1 MPLNQ
6 ECDPMPVIFR
16 RVIELAMMLLAIGAC
31 AHQARSSSGDDATLT
46 GTVAYRERVAL
57 PGDAIAEISLVDA
70 TAQDA
75 AVPVVAKVAVQSEGK
90 QVPLPFSLHYDA
102 SRIDKTHLYAARATI
117 KSGGQLLFTTDQVRG
132 VITQGNPAHVDLML
146 TRVDPEAASASGDLA
161 GSSWV
166 LEDLNGAGVV
176 EGTHV
181 TLDFAEKGR
190 ATGNGSCNRYFSTV
204 DVSGSSIRF
213 GAVGA
218 TRMACATPVSL
229 QEVRYFE
236 ALEAAHRFTVEG
248 SALSIF
254 GGGSRPLRFTRA
266 SP

>member
-1 MPLNQ
+1 MSDLL
-6 ECDPMPVIFR
+6 DR
-16 RVIELAMMLLAIGAC
+16 RRTIELALMLLAIAACTHPGA
-31 AHQARSSSGDDATLT
+31 SSSAEGATLT

-57 PGDAIAEISLVDA
+57 PSDAIAEISLVDA
-70 TAQDA
+70 TSQDA
-75 AVPVVAKVAVQSEGK
+75 GAPVVAKVTVQSEGK
-90 QVPLPFSLHYDA
+90 QVPLPFSLPYDA
-102 SRIDKTHLYAARATI
+102 SRIDKTHLYTARATI
-117 KSGGQLLFTTDQVRG
+117 RSGGQLLFTTDQVRG
-132 VITQGNPAHVDLML
+132 VITQGNPTHVDLIL

-161 GSSWV
+161 GSSWE

-204 DVSGSSIRF
+204 DISGSSIRF

-229 QEVRYFE
+229 QEVKYFE

-248 SALSIF
+248 STLSIF
-254 GGGSRPLRFTRA
+254 GGGNRPLRFTRA
-266 SP
+266 AP

>member
-1 MPLNQ
+1 
-6 ECDPMPVIFR
+6 MPVTSR
-16 RVIELAMMLLAIGAC
+16 RVIESAMMLFAIGAC
-31 AHQARSSSGDDATLT
+31 THPGASSSAEGATLT

-57 PGDAIAEISLVDA
+57 PADAIAEISLVDA
-70 TAQDA
+70 TTQGA
-75 AVPVVAKVAVQSEGK
+75 AAPVVAKVTVQSDGK

-102 SRIDKTHLYAARATI
+102 SRIDKTHLYTARAAI
-117 KSGGQLLFTTDQVRG
+117 RSGGQLLFTTDQVRG
-132 VITQGNPAHVDLML
+132 VITQGNPTHVDLML
-146 TRVDPEAASASGDLA
+146 TRVDPEAASASSDLA

-190 ATGNGSCNRYFSTV
+190 AAGNGSCNRYFSTV
-204 DVSGSSIRF
+204 DISGSSIRF

-229 QEVRYFE
+229 QEVKYFE

-248 SALSIF
+248 NTLSIF
-254 GGGSRPLRFTRA
+254 GGESRPLRFARA
-266 SP
+266 EP